1 VLKLSRAALL
11 AATLGLAAPV
21 LPAFAQESPGQ
32 PADQMPFAFELKIP
46 SVVAVDSSMSEDQIK
61 DVFTSNFLTHA
72 DQLASLNAT
81 SITIP
86 ELTAVFTVEGTGGGT
101 STVTYRD
108 IVLTNVKDGRADK
121 LSVGSGETS
130 SQGETTT
137 YKSISADGFDMK
149 RLLEFTGIVK
159 GDPAAPMA
167 PIYTSGDST
176 GSTQSGP
183 LYSCTFGGSHAGQL
197 EARPVKVA
205 FADVLAAIEKFK
217 GSDTPPPEALNT
229 IVGYGVDLLRSF
241 RGGGGTVGSVD
252 CTVPA
257 DAPVTIKMAG
267 ATTGDFESGVYP
279 KIQVNGIAVDAGAMG
294 NGSLGE
300 FIFKPLDLN
309 PALNA
314 LEAAAGQLNEAWF
327 DANWRLLIPSWDG
340 FSFNN
345 FALDVTT
352 PETPADPSTG
362 MPARPSERVQ
372 AKVANFDLSMG
383 QYMTGIPTD
392 ISLTSSGI
400 EVPLPQDSTDPQ
412 ITTLLAA
419 GLTGVNMGFDAVA
432 KWDEAAKQINLSK
445 LAISAV
451 DLGSMSISATV
462 GNATEQLFA
471 VDPNVAMASG
481 FALTVKDV
489 TINVTDDGLGKIVW
503 PLAASEQGITDVD
516 AYRQQMAGFAEG
528 LAIQLIGPTDA
539 ARQLG
544 AALSAFVTG
553 GKGEITINI
562 KSKDPAGLP
571 IAMFIAA
578 QNDPSILA
586 GQVDVTGMAN

>member
-205 FADVLAAIEKFK
+205 FADVLAVIEKFK

-279 KIQVNGIAVDAGAMG
+279 KIQVNGIAVDASAMG

>member
-1 VLKLSRAALL
+1 MLKLSRAALL

-205 FADVLAAIEKFK
+205 FADVLAVIEKFK

-279 KIQVNGIAVDAGAMG
+279 KIQVNGIAVDASAMG

>member
-1 VLKLSRAALL
+1 
-11 AATLGLAAPV
+11 
-21 LPAFAQESPGQ
+21 
-32 PADQMPFAFELKIP
+32 
-46 SVVAVDSSMSEDQIK
+46 
-61 DVFTSNFLTHA
+61 
-72 DQLASLNAT
+72 
-81 SITIP
+81 
-86 ELTAVFTVEGTGGGT
+86 
-101 STVTYRD
+101 
-108 IVLTNVKDGRADK
+108 
-121 LSVGSGETS
+121 
-130 SQGETTT
+130 
-137 YKSISADGFDMK
+137 MK

-159 GDPAAPMA
+159 GDPAAPMK

-183 LYSCTFGGSHAGQL
+183 LYSCTFGGSHAGQI
-197 EARPVKVA
+197 EARPVKVP
-205 FADVLAAIEKFK
+205 FADVLGVIEKFK
-217 GSDTPPPEALNT
+217 DSDTPPPEALET
-229 IVGYGVDLLRSF
+229 IVGYGVDLLRAF
-241 RGGGGTVGSVD
+241 RGGGGTVGAVD

-267 ATTGDFESGVYP
+267 AQTGDFESGIYP
-279 KIQVNGIAVDAGAMG
+279 HIQVDGVAVDAGAMG
-294 NGSLGE
+294 NGSLGQ
-300 FIFKPLDLN
+300 FLFKPLDLN
-309 PALNA
+309 PTLDA

-327 DANWRLLIPSWDG
+327 DANWRLLIPSWEG

-352 PETPADPSTG
+352 PETPADPSMG

-372 AKVANFDLSMG
+372 AKVANFDLTMG
-383 QYMTGIPTD
+383 NYIVGIPTD

-432 KWDEAAKQINLSK
+432 KWDEAAKQINVSK
-445 LAISAV
+445 IAMSAV
-451 DLGSMSISATV
+451 DLGSMTISATV
-462 GNATEQLFA
+462 GNATKELFD
-471 VDPNVAMASG
+471 VNPNVAMASG

-516 AYRQQMAGFAEG
+516 AYRKQMAGFAEG

-544 AALSAFVTG
+544 AALSEFVTG

-562 KSKDPAGLP
+562 KSKDPAGIP
-571 IAMFIAA
+571 MAMFIAA
-578 QNDPSILA
+578 QNDPSILT